1 MQKYFEITTHQNAN
15 FTADMLNNT
24 LIQKIKIPNAEIQ
37 GISVSVLR
45 LDLIHPVVSGN
56 KIFKLKYY
64 IEAAKND
71 GKQLLTFGGPYSN
84 HLVATA
90 FAAQNAGIKSTGY
103 VRGDAP
109 TDLSDTLQDCIKY
122 GMDLKFVSRTD
133 YNQLAE
139 NLLNEVNSDILI
151 VPSGGYGRQGALG
164 AKKILEFEE
173 VSQYNIIMAS
183 CGSGTMG
190 AGLLAAIQP
199 HQQLLLFS
207 ALKNNFSIEEEIKAL
222 LTKEEYVD
230 KPYSINHE
238 YHFGGFAKKDETL
251 LSYMNEFYRE
261 TGIPTDFVYTG
272 KLAYAMN
279 DMLQKEKLPTN
290 SKILFIHSGGLQGN
304 RSLKNNQLIF

>member
-1 MQKYFEITTHQNAN
+1 
-15 FTADMLNNT
+15 
-24 LIQKIKIPNAEIQ
+24 
-37 GISVSVLR
+37 
-45 LDLIHPVVSGN
+45 
-56 KIFKLKYY
+56 
-64 IEAAKND
+64 
-71 GKQLLTFGGPYSN
+71 
-84 HLVATA
+84 
-90 FAAQNAGIKSTGY
+90 
-103 VRGDAP
+103 
-109 TDLSDTLQDCIKY
+109 
-122 GMDLKFVSRTD
+122 
-133 YNQLAE
+133 
-139 NLLNEVNSDILI
+139 
-151 VPSGGYGRQGALG
+151 
-164 AKKILEFEE
+164 
-173 VSQYNIIMAS
+173 MAS
-183 CGSGTMG
+183 SGSGTMG

-222 LTKEEYVD
+222 LTKEEYED